1 MRISNRLWGFM
12 TLNSMTGFARVDGS
26 EKGVRWYWEV
36 KSVNGRGLD
45 VRVRLPQGHD
55 QLEPKVREAAAKR
68 FVRGS
73 LTLNLNAQ
81 RETAA
86 VDVRVNEAALAQV
99 LRAVEEVRRLTG
111 GPPPSAEGL
120 LALRGV
126 LDVTEADGSL
136 DADVAA
142 AMLVSLDT
150 ALDALADARAAEGTR
165 LTAVLTAQIDEI
177 ERLTRLVQSAPSRT
191 VDAIRARL
199 SEQVAKLTDAS
210 PALDPV
216 RLHQEA
222 VMLATRSD
230 VEEEIQR
237 LTAHVASARALLA
250 ERQPAGRKF
259 DFLAQEFNREANTL
273 TSKAIDMEV
282 SRAGL
287 ALKTVID
294 QVREQVQNIE

>member
-1 MRISNRLWGFM
+1 M
-12 TLNSMTGFARVDGS
+12 TLNSMTGFARADGS
-26 EKGVRWYWEV
+26 QAGVGWYWEV

-73 LTLNLNAQ
+73 LTINLSAQ
-81 RETAA
+81 RDTSGVE
-86 VDVRVNEAALAQV
+86 VRINDNALAQV

-111 GPPPSAEGL
+111 APPPSADGL

-126 LDVTEADGSL
+126 LEVTEADGAL
-136 DADVAA
+136 DSDVAA
-142 AMLVSLDT
+142 AMLVSFDG
-150 ALDALADARAAEGTR
+150 ALDALAAARAEEGRR
-165 LTAVLTAQIDEI
+165 LTAVLTNHIDEI
-177 ERLTRLVQSAPSRT
+177 ERLTRLVQACPSRT
-191 VDAIRARL
+191 PEAIRVRL
-199 SEQVAKLTDAS
+199 ADQVEKLTDAS

-222 VMLATRSD
+222 ILLATRSD
-230 VEEEIQR
+230 VEEELQR
-237 LTAHVASARALLA
+237 LAAHVASARGLLS
-250 ERQPAGRKF
+250 ESVPAGRKL

-273 TSKAIDMEV
+273 TSKAIDIDV

-294 QVREQVQNIE
+294 QFREQVQNIE

>member
-1 MRISNRLWGFM
+1 MS
-12 TLNSMTGFARVDGS
+12 LNSMTGFARADGS

-45 VRVRLPQGHD
+45 VRIRLPQGYD
-55 QLEPKVREAAAKR
+55 QLEPKVREAAGKR
-68 FVRGS
+68 FQRGS
-73 LTLNLNAQ
+73 LTINLNAQ
-81 RETAA
+81 RDAAA
-86 VDVRVNEAALAQV
+86 VEVRVNEAALAQV

-111 GPPPSAEGL
+111 APPPSADGL

-126 LDVTEADGSL
+126 LDVSEADGSL
-136 DADVAA
+136 DAEVAA
-142 AMLVSLDT
+142 AMLVSLDA
-150 ALDALADARAAEGTR
+150 ALDALGQARAAEGQR
-165 LTAVLTAQIDEI
+165 LTAVLAAHIDEI
-177 ERLTRLVQSAPSRT
+177 ERLTRQVQASPSRT

-199 SEQVAKLTDAS
+199 SEQVAKLLDAS
-210 PALDPV
+210 PALDPA

-222 VMLATRSD
+222 VLLATRAD

-237 LTAHVASARALLA
+237 LAAHVASARSLLS
-250 ERQPAGRKF
+250 EGQPAGRKF

-294 QVREQVQNIE
+294 QLREQVQNIE

>member
-1 MRISNRLWGFM
+1 M
-12 TLNSMTGFARVDGS
+12 TLNSMTGFARADGS
-26 EKGVRWYWEV
+26 VKGVRWYWEV

-73 LTLNLNAQ
+73 LTVNLNAQ

-86 VDVRVNEAALAQV
+86 VEVRVNEAALAQV

-111 GPPPSAEGL
+111 APAPSADGL

-126 LDVTEADGSL
+126 LDVSEPDGSL
-136 DADVAA
+136 DPEVAA
-142 AMLVSLDT
+142 AMLSSLEE
-150 ALDALADARAAEGTR
+150 ALAALAEARAAEGQR
-165 LTAVLTAQIDEI
+165 LTAVLSALIDEI
-177 ERLTRLVQSAPSRT
+177 ERLTRQVQASPSRSP
-191 VDAIRARL
+191 DAIRTRL
-199 SEQVAKLTDAS
+199 ADQVARLTDAS
-210 PALDPV
+210 PSLDPA
-216 RLHQEA
+216 RLYQEA
-222 VMLATRSD
+222 ILLATRSD
-230 VEEEIQR
+230 VEEELQR
-237 LTAHVASARALLA
+237 LTAHVASARAHLC
-250 ERQPAGRKF
+250 ERQPAGRKL

-273 TSKAIDMEV
+273 TSKAIDMDV

-294 QVREQVQNIE
+294 QMREQVQNIE

>member
-1 MRISNRLWGFM
+1 M
-12 TLNSMTGFARVDGS
+12 TLNSMTGFARTDGS
-26 EKGVRWYWEV
+26 VAGVRWYWEV

-73 LTLNLNAQ
+73 LTINLNAQ
-81 RETAA
+81 RDAAA
-86 VDVRVNEAALAQV
+86 VEVRVNEAALAQV

-111 GPPPSAEGL
+111 APPPSADGL

-126 LDVTEADGSL
+126 LDVSEADGSI
-136 DADVAA
+136 DADVAT
-142 AMLVSLDT
+142 AMLVSLDQ
-150 ALDALADARAAEGTR
+150 ALDALTGARADEGRR
-165 LTAVLTAQIDEI
+165 LTAVLAALVDEI
-177 ERLTRLVQSAPSRT
+177 ERLTRQVQGSPSRSP
-191 VDAIRARL
+191 DAIRGRL
-199 SEQVAKLTDAS
+199 AEQVAKLLDANS
-210 PALDPV
+210 AFDPV

-222 VMLATRSD
+222 ILLATRSD
-230 VEEEIQR
+230 VEEELQR
-237 LTAHVASARALLA
+237 LTAHVASARALLS
-250 ERQPAGRKF
+250 EGTPAGRKL

-273 TSKAIDMEV
+273 TSKAIDMDV

-294 QVREQVQNIE
+294 QLREQVQNIE

>member
-1 MRISNRLWGFM
+1 M
-12 TLNSMTGFARVDGS
+12 TLNSMTGFARSDGS

-55 QLEPKVREAAAKR
+55 QLEPKVRDAAAKR

-73 LTLNLNAQ
+73 LTINLNAQ
-81 RETAA
+81 RDAAA
-86 VDVRVNEAALAQV
+86 VEVRVNEAALAQV
-99 LRAVEEVRRLTG
+99 LRAVDEVRRLTG
-111 GPPPSAEGL
+111 APPPSADGL

-126 LDVTEADGSL
+126 LDVSEADGSL

-142 AMLVSLDT
+142 AMFLSLES
-150 ALDALADARAAEGTR
+150 ALDALALARAAEGQR
-165 LTAVLTAQIDEI
+165 LTSVLSAHIDEI
-177 ERLTRLVQSAPSRT
+177 ERLTQFVRASPSRS

-199 SEQVAKLTDAS
+199 GEQVAKLLDAS
-210 PALDPV
+210 SAFDPA

-222 VMLATRSD
+222 VLLATRSD
-230 VEEEIQR
+230 VEEELQR
-237 LTAHVASARALLA
+237 LTAHVDSARSLLS
-250 ERQPAGRKF
+250 ERQPSGRKF

-273 TSKAIDMEV
+273 TSKAIDMDV

-294 QVREQVQNIE
+294 QLREQVQNIE